1 MHDHLGQ
8 IVYIKTA
15 ETMTGCHY
23 DMFNYVEETETHFFL
38 HYNEPEHVPSVTT
51 TVLNKQYVTS
61 VKYAR

>member
-1 MHDHLGQ
+1 MHDHLGR

-15 ETMTGCHY
+15 ETMTGYHY
-23 DMFNYVEETETHFFL
+23 DMFDDVEETETHFFL
-38 HYNEPEHVPSVTT
+38 HYNEPEHGAST